1 MKKLTIRERVLLAIL
16 AILAVVCGYVFLF
29 YLPAEEQI
37 ADLESRI
44 QQSTA
49 ILDQS
54 AAMLASQERME
65 QELNELLSGDE
76 PPEEMPYYDNIQGI
90 MVELNGILSDAQEYS
105 LRFSS
110 AQGEDHVMERRVT
123 MPFTC
128 SSYATAKSILQRIQE
143 SPLRCQIEDLS
154 FSQRETGAAQVTAT
168 VVFYEYQANSA
179 DEN

>member
-1 MKKLTIRERVLLAIL
+1 MKKLTIRERVLLGIL

-29 YLPAEEQI
+29 YLPA
-37 ADLESRI
+37 ADRTAGLEASI

-54 AAMLASQERME
+54 AAMLASQEKME
-65 QELNELLSGDE
+65 QELDAQLSGE
-76 PPEEMPYYDNIQGI
+76 QAPEEMPNYDNIQSI

-128 SSYATAKSILQRIQE
+128 SSYATAKSILHRIQE
-143 SPLRCQIEDLS
+143 SALRCQLEDLS
-154 FSQRETGAAQVTAT
+154 FSQRENGAVQVTVT
-168 VVFYEYQANSA
+168 VVFYEYQAGGAEGN
-179 DEN
+179 